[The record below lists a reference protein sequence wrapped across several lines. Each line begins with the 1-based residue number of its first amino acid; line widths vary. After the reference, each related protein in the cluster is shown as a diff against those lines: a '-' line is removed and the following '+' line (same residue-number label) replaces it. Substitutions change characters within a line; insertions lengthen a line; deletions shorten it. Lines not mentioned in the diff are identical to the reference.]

1 MSRDRGEHCGP
12 LAPRMAGL
20 AGGGGR
26 CIHAEEIR
34 EARMNGNCNAMFSLL
49 LGWRGREGGW
59 VVSVRQGWGDRDA
72 GNRKRH
78 EKAQE
83 CRMPKLQ
90 QQLSPTP
97 DAILIPLE
105 APGLGEANRIAL
117 ADKRG
122 PYCFF

>member
-1 MSRDRGEHCGP
+1 M
-12 LAPRMAGL
+12 
-20 AGGGGR
+20 
-26 CIHAEEIR
+26 
-34 EARMNGNCNAMFSLL
+34 
-49 LGWRGREGGW
+49 
-59 VVSVRQGWGDRDA
+59 VSVRQGWGDRDA

-122 PYCFF
+122 PYCFFEMGISVEGPVAPKGNVLH